1 MSEIVELVQAVS
13 ITAWKVLCAVG
24 VIALGFYVV
33 DRGRKAAAIEQAEEA
48 RERRAA

>member
-1 MSEIVELVQAVS
+1 MSEIVELAQALTG
-13 ITAWKVLCAVG
+13 TAWKVLCAVG

-33 DRGRKAAAIEQAEEA
+33 DRGRKAAALENAEEA